1 MTTRKATGRR
11 SERVEARVTPRQKE
25 LLERAAALDGRTLT
39 DFVLSSAQAAAAE
52 TIARHE
58 LLELTPDDQGVFVAA
73 LLKPP
78 APNAALRAAA
88 ERYMASRG
96 H

>member
-1 MTTRKATGRR
+1 MTTRKATRQR
-11 SERVEARVTPRQKE
+11 SERVEARLTPQQKR

-58 LLELTPDDQGVFVAA
+58 LLELTPEDQGVFVAA

-78 APNAALRAAA
+78 APNKELRAAA
-88 ERYMASRG
+88 ARFRDARG
-96 H
+96 R